1 MRSSVP
7 LEEELPDN
15 APASVTRR
23 ALAWSALG
31 VVLAGAAV
39 TRLAGM
45 APAGSESVPFAV
57 NLASLTADQAVA
69 ALRGAPFGADAIPG
83 MIAAIRERRLQLVQ
97 APFFGVGGA
106 VGMPITITCGAVVRT
121 IVLTGTPTPVL
132 LPIERLGRI
141 VVEAAPMS
149 TDGRIGLVTAVAAL
163 DLPPIGP
170 GRSLILDVIVQ

>member
-7 LEEELPDN
+7 LEEGLPDS

-31 VVLAGAAV
+31 VVLAGGAA

-45 APAGSESVPFAV
+45 APAGGSSPLAV
-57 NLASLTADQAVA
+57 NLVSLTADQAVA
-69 ALRGAPFGADAIPG
+69 ALRGAPFGADAVPG
-83 MIAAIRERRLQLVQ
+83 MIAAIRQRRLQFVQ

-106 VGMPITITCGAVVRT
+106 IGTPVTITCGAVVRT
-121 IVLTGTPTPVL
+121 IVLTGTPIPVL

-149 TDGRIGLVTAVAAL
+149 TDGRIGLVTAIASL